1 MEDAVTLS
9 LSKNQAIVLFEWL
22 TNLDDKDDPNYSHP
36 SEERVVWELQS
47 QLEKILTEPFDAEYP
62 ALLSAARTEVALGPK
77 A

>member
-1 MEDAVTLS
+1 MIKTTPD
-9 LSKNQAIVLFEWL
+9 
-22 TNLDDKDDPNYSHP
+22 YSHP
-36 SEERVVWELQS
+36 SEERVAWELQS

>member
-9 LSKNQAIVLFEWL
+9 LSKNQALVLFEWL
-22 TNLDDKDDPNYSHP
+22 TNLDDKDDSDYSHP

-62 ALLSAARTEVALGPK
+62 ALLSAARAKVALGPK